1 MKNTIDTEGPLNKQ
15 NITTNIDLLPNNQN
29 IHVTQSK
36 NIMIMVQFFFYW
48 WDQTGGVNSLLNQHL
63 LINPTVK

>member
-1 MKNTIDTEGPLNKQ
+1 MKDTIATEGPLNKQ

-36 NIMIMVQFFFYW
+36 HIMIM
-48 WDQTGGVNSLLNQHL
+48 
-63 LINPTVK
+63 PTVK